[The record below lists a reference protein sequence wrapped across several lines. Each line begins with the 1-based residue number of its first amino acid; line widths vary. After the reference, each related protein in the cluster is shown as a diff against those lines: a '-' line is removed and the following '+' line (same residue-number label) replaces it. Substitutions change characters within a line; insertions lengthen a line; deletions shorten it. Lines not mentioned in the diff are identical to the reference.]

1 MVEFK
6 GFGKIARLNR
16 DIVVTEK
23 IDGTNAAIGIRLY
36 AVGLSPDFVLPDH
49 DDQVK
54 FLDRGGRDVNGM
66 VNYAVVYAQSR
77 KRIITPE
84 SDNFGFAHWVYENAE
99 TLVHDLGEGLHFGE
113 WWGSGIQRGYGLEKG
128 DKRFSLF
135 NVKRW
140 YDECLVDHAGDEV
153 CYLPAY
159 FKTPKLGVV
168 PVLYRGPFV
177 MMNIN
182 ETLINLGLYGSQAS
196 PGFDMPEG
204 VVVYHTAANQ
214 LFKVTLV
221 GDETPKSQI
230 NKLGT

>member
-1 MVEFK
+1 MSEIEFQ

-23 IDGTNAAIGIRLY
+23 IDGTNGAIGIRLY
-36 AVGLSPDFVLPDH
+36 SIDLVPGFVLPES
-49 DDQVK
+49 DDRVR
-54 FLDRGGRDVNGM
+54 FVDLGGRDVNGM

-77 KRIITPE
+77 KRIITPA
-84 SDNFGFAHWVYENAE
+84 SDNFGFARWVWDNAE
-99 TLVHDLGEGLHFGE
+99 TLVEDLGDGLHFGE

-140 YDECLVDHAGDEV
+140 YEPCSLVHSDIDECL
-153 CYLPAY
+153 LPKR
-159 FKTPKLGVV
+159 FKTPSLSVV

-177 MMNIN
+177 MSRIQA
-182 ETLINLGLYGSQAS
+182 TLVDLDLHGSSAAH
-196 PGFDMPEG
+196 GFYRPEG
-204 VVVYHTAANQ
+204 VIVYHSAANE

-221 GDETPKSQI
+221 DDEKPKTQA
-230 NKLGT
+230 

>member
-1 MVEFK
+1 MSEIEFQ

-23 IDGTNAAIGIRLY
+23 IDGTNAAIGVRLY
-36 AVGLSPDFVLPDH
+36 SLDMTPDFVLPER
-49 DDQVK
+49 DDRVR
-54 FLDRGGRDVNGM
+54 FIDRGGRDVNGM

-84 SDNFGFAHWVYENAE
+84 ADNFGFAKWVFDNAE
-99 TLVHDLGEGLHFGE
+99 TIVHDLGEGLHFGE

-140 YDECLVDHAGDEV
+140 TVRCPLDHAFGGD
-153 CYLPAY
+153 CFLPKF
-159 FKTPKLGVV
+159 FKTPGLSVV

-177 MMNIN
+177 MENIN
-182 ETLINLGLYGSQAS
+182 SALVDLGLYGSSAS
-196 PGFDMPEG
+196 PGFYRPEG
-204 VVVYHTAANQ
+204 VVVYHTAANE
-214 LFKVTLV
+214 LFKVTLEN
-221 GDETPKSQI
+221 DEKPKTQV
-230 NKLGT
+230 